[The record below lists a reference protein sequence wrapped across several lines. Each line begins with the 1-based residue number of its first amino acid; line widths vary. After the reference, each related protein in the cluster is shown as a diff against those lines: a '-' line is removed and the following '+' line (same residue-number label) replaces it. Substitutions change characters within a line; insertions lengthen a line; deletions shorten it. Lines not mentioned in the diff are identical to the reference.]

1 MDARQKL
8 ENKIIGAVV
17 SAVGNP
23 AVPAQPGAVSPIVE
37 AVTSKILPEIIN
49 ATNNEPWYRSR
60 VTLGALLAAISGILG
75 AFGYAL
81 PAELQ
86 GNVIDLIIALG
97 PVVGGA
103 LALYGR
109 WAAKKPIGG

>member
-17 SAVGNP
+17 SVVGNP
-23 AVPAQPGAVSPIVE
+23 AVPAQPGAVSPIVD

-49 ATNNEPWYRSR
+49 ATNNEPWYASR
-60 VTLGALLAAISGILG
+60 VTLGAILAASAGVLG
-75 AFGYAL
+75 LFGYAF
-81 PAELQ
+81 PAEVQ
-86 GNVIDLIIALG
+86 GKVLDLIIALG
-97 PVVGGA
+97 PVIGGA

-109 WAAKKPIGG
+109 WAARKPIGE

>member
-23 AVPAQPGAVSPIVE
+23 AVPAQPGAVSPIVD
-37 AVTSKILPEIIN
+37 AVTSRIVPEIIS

-60 VTLGALLAAISGILG
+60 VTLGALLAAIAGVLG
-75 AFGYAL
+75 LFGYAF
-81 PAELQ
+81 PAEAQ
-86 GNVIDLIIALG
+86 GKVIDLIIALG
-97 PVVGGA
+97 PLIGA
-103 LALYGR
+103 AITLYGR
-109 WAAKKPIGG
+109 WAAKKPIGE

>member
-23 AVPAQPGAVSPIVE
+23 AVPAQPGAVSPIVD
-37 AVTSKILPEIIN
+37 AVTSRIVPEIIS

-60 VTLGALLAAISGILG
+60 VTLGALLAAIAGVLG
-75 AFGYAL
+75 LFGYAFPL
-81 PAELQ
+81 EAQ
-86 GNVIDLIIALG
+86 GKVIDFILALG
-97 PVVGGA
+97 PLIGA
-103 LALYGR
+103 ALTLYGR
-109 WAAKKPIGG
+109 WAAKRPIGE